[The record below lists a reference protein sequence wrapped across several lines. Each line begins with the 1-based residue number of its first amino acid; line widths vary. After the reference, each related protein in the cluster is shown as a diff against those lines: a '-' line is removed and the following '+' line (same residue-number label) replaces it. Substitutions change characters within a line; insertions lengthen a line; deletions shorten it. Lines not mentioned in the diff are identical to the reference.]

1 MKIATAGKRTIPR
14 FSKRFFLEMDDDSLF
29 WKFLGKGEIEFSEET
44 SEGIKSVLN
53 WYTIRGY
60 FRKGTSI

>member
-29 WKFLGKGEIEFSEET
+29 WKFLGKGEIEFSEG
-44 SEGIKSVLN
+44 S
-53 WYTIRGY
+53 
-60 FRKGTSI
+60 FRRD